1 MAEEYIIGSDAQFN
15 ENVDVLG
22 KLNLFDS
29 INQVEK
35 FVLNLDSKEKL
46 RITPDSVTFTDTV
59 SAPSGNFS
67 GIVTA
72 TKFSGPLD
80 GMTGNFTGI
89 ITATGLDI
97 NGNADVSGN
106 LSVGG
111 VVTYEDVTNVDS
123 VGIITSGHGL
133 RVTKGGINVNAGIS
147 TFNGAVTATSFSG
160 NGSQL
165 THTIPTGGIIM
176 WSGAADNIPNGF
188 LLCTAVPVSR
198 TTYAALFAVI
208 STIHGAG
215 DGSSTFN
222 VPNLQNR
229 FVVGQGTYAVAAT
242 GGSANAT
249 IPYHYHNFPGD
260 DQLSFGNGV
269 AGWASNHD
277 GNFGYDATST
287 NSGGGK
293 LWRTTA
299 VGESAVNKNLP
310 PYYALCFIIK
320 T

>member
-1 MAEEYIIGSDAQFN
+1 MAEEYIIGSNAQFN

-46 RITPDSVTFTDTV
+46 RITSDSITFTDTV

-72 TKFSGPLD
+72 SKFSGPLE

-97 NGNADVSGN
+97 NGNVDVSGN

-123 VGIITSGHGL
+123 VGLITARSGIVATG
-133 RVTKGGINVNAGIS
+133 V
-147 TFNGAVTATSFSG
+147 VTATSFSG
-160 NGSQL
+160 DGSNL
-165 THTIPTGGIIM
+165 TGIEAFVSGMIVL
-176 WSGAADNIPNGF
+176 WSGAANAIPTGF
-188 LLCTAVPVSR
+188 VLC
-198 TTYAALFAVI
+198 
-208 STIHGAG
+208 
-215 DGSSTFN
+215 DGNNNT
-222 VPNLQNR
+222 PDLRNR
-229 FVVGQGTYAVAAT
+229 FVVGAGSGYAVNAT

-249 IPYHYHNFPGD
+249 LPYHYHNFPGD
-260 DQLSFGNGV
+260 DQLTFGNGV
-269 AGWASNHD
+269 AGWASAHD

-310 PYYALCFIIK
+310 PYYALCYIMK

>member
-1 MAEEYIIGSDAQFN
+1 MAGEIIGSDAQFN
-15 ENVDVLG
+15 EDVDILG

-123 VGIITSGHGL
+123 VGLVTARSGIVATG
-133 RVTKGGINVNAGIS
+133 V
-147 TFNGAVTATSFSG
+147 VTATSFSG
-160 NGSQL
+160 DGSNL
-165 THTIPTGGIIM
+165 TGIEAFVSGMIII
-176 WSGAADNIPNGF
+176 WSGAADAIPSGF
-188 LLCTAVPVSR
+188 VLCDGNN
-198 TTYAALFAVI
+198 
-208 STIHGAG
+208 STP
-215 DGSSTFN
+215 D
-222 VPNLQNR
+222 LRNR
-229 FVVGQGTYAVAAT
+229 FVIGSGPGSSYPVNQT

-249 IPYHYHNFPGD
+249 LPYHYHNFPGD
-260 DQLSFGNGV
+260 DQLTFGNGV

-277 GNFGYDATST
+277 GGFNYDATST
-287 NSGGGK
+287 NSGGGTM
-293 LWRTTA
+293 WRTTTQ
-299 VGESAVNKNLP
+299 GSSATNANLP
-310 PYYALCFIIK
+310 PYYALCYIMK
-320 T
+320 S

>member
-1 MAEEYIIGSDAQFN
+1 MAEEYIIGNDAQFN

-46 RITPDSVTFTDTV
+46 RITPDSITFTDTLT
-59 SAPSGNFS
+59 APSGNFSGIVTASSGNFS

-89 ITATGLDI
+89 VTATGLDI

-123 VGIITSGHGL
+123 VGLVTARSGIVATG
-133 RVTKGGINVNAGIS
+133 V
-147 TFNGAVTATSFSG
+147 VTATSFSG
-160 NGSQL
+160 DGSNL
-165 THTIPTGGIIM
+165 TGIEAFVSGMIVL
-176 WSGAADNIPNGF
+176 WSGAANAIPSGF
-188 LLCTAVPVSR
+188 VLCDGNN
-198 TTYAALFAVI
+198 
-208 STIHGAG
+208 STP
-215 DGSSTFN
+215 D
-222 VPNLQNR
+222 LRNR
-229 FVVGQGTYAVAAT
+229 FVVGAGSGYAVNAT

-249 IPYHYHNFPGD
+249 LPYHYHNYPGD
-260 DQLSFGNGV
+260 DQLTFGNGV

-277 GNFGYDATST
+277 GGFNYDATST

-310 PYYALCFIIK
+310 PYYALCYIMK

>member
-1 MAEEYIIGSDAQFN
+1 MAEEYIIGNNAQFN
-15 ENVDVLG
+15 ENVDILG

-46 RITPDSVTFTDTV
+46 RITSDGVTFTDTLT
-59 SAPSGNFS
+59 APSGNFSGIVTASSGNFS

-123 VGIITSGHGL
+123 VGLITARSGIVATG
-133 RVTKGGINVNAGIS
+133 V
-147 TFNGAVTATSFSG
+147 VTATSFSG
-160 NGSQL
+160 DGSNL
-165 THTIPTGGIIM
+165 TGIEAFVSGMIII
-176 WSGAADNIPNGF
+176 WSGAANAIPSGF
-188 LLCTAVPVSR
+188 VLCDGNN
-198 TTYAALFAVI
+198 
-208 STIHGAG
+208 STP
-215 DGSSTFN
+215 D
-222 VPNLQNR
+222 LRNR
-229 FVVGQGTYAVAAT
+229 FVIGSGPGSSYPVNQT

-249 IPYHYHNFPGD
+249 LPSHYHNFPGD
-260 DQLSFGNGV
+260 DQLSGANGL
-269 AGWASNHD
+269 AGWTNTHD
-277 GNFGYDATST
+277 GNYSYDAVSST
-287 NSGGGK
+287 SGGGK
-293 LWRTTA
+293 MWRTSTK
-299 VGESAVNKNLP
+299 GSSATNANLP
-310 PYYALCFIIK
+310 RYYALCYIMK

>member
-1 MAEEYIIGSDAQFN
+1 MAEEYIIGSNAQFN
-15 ENVDVLG
+15 ENVDILG

-72 TKFSGPLD
+72 SKFSGPLE

-123 VGIITSGHGL
+123 VGLITARSGIVATG
-133 RVTKGGINVNAGIS
+133 V
-147 TFNGAVTATSFSG
+147 VTATSFSG
-160 NGSQL
+160 DGSNL
-165 THTIPTGGIIM
+165 TGIEAFVSGMIVL
-176 WSGAADNIPNGF
+176 WSGAANAIPTGF
-188 LLCTAVPVSR
+188 VLC
-198 TTYAALFAVI
+198 
-208 STIHGAG
+208 
-215 DGSSTFN
+215 DGNNNT
-222 VPNLQNR
+222 PDLRDR
-229 FVVGQGTYAVAAT
+229 FVVGAGSGYAVNAT

-249 IPYHYHNFPGD
+249 LPSHYHNFPGD
-260 DQLSFGNGV
+260 DQLSGANGL
-269 AGWASNHD
+269 AGWTNTHD
-277 GNFGYDATST
+277 GNYSYDAVSNT
-287 NSGGGK
+287 SGGGK
-293 LWRTTA
+293 MWRTSTK
-299 VGESAVNKNLP
+299 GSSATNANLP
-310 PYYALCFIIK
+310 PYYALCYIMK

>member
-1 MAEEYIIGSDAQFN
+1 MAEEYIIGNDAQFN

-46 RITPDSVTFTDTV
+46 RITSDGVTFTDTLT
-59 SAPSGNFS
+59 APSGNFS

-123 VGIITSGHGL
+123 VGLITARSGIVATG
-133 RVTKGGINVNAGIS
+133 V
-147 TFNGAVTATSFSG
+147 VTATSFSG
-160 NGSQL
+160 DGSNL
-165 THTIPTGGIIM
+165 TGIEAFVSGMIII
-176 WSGAADNIPNGF
+176 WSGAANAIPSGF
-188 LLCTAVPVSR
+188 VLCDGNN
-198 TTYAALFAVI
+198 
-208 STIHGAG
+208 STP
-215 DGSSTFN
+215 D
-222 VPNLQNR
+222 LRNR
-229 FVVGQGTYAVAAT
+229 FVIGSGPGSSYPVNQT

-249 IPYHYHNFPGD
+249 LPYHYHNYPGD
-260 DQLSFGNGV
+260 DQLTFGNGV

-277 GNFGYDATST
+277 GGFNYDATST

-310 PYYALCFIIK
+310 PYYALCYIMK

>member
-1 MAEEYIIGSDAQFN
+1 MAGEIIGSDAQFN
-15 ENVDVLG
+15 ENVDILG

-29 INQVEK
+29 INQIEK

-46 RITPDSVTFTDTV
+46 RITPDSITFTDTLT
-59 SAPSGNFS
+59 APSGNFT

-89 ITATGLDI
+89 VTATGLDI

-106 LSVGG
+106 LKIGG

-160 NGSQL
+160 VGAFVSGMIVL
-165 THTIPTGGIIM
+165 
-176 WSGAADNIPNGF
+176 WSGAANAIPTGF
-188 LLCTAVPVSR
+188 VLC
-198 TTYAALFAVI
+198 
-208 STIHGAG
+208 
-215 DGSSTFN
+215 DGNNNT
-222 VPNLQNR
+222 PNLTDK
-229 FVVGQGTYAVAAT
+229 FVVGAGSGYAVNAT

-249 IPYHYHNFPGD
+249 LPYHYHNFPGD
-260 DQLSFGNGV
+260 DQLTFGNGV
-269 AGWASNHD
+269 AGWVSSHD
-277 GNFGYDATST
+277 GGFNYDATST
-287 NSGGGK
+287 TSGGGK

-310 PYYALCFIIK
+310 PYYALCYIMK

>member
-46 RITPDSVTFTDTV
+46 RITPDSVTFTETV
-59 SAPSGNFS
+59 FAPSGKFT

-89 ITATGLDI
+89 VTATGLDI

-123 VGIITSGHGL
+123 VGLVTARSGIVATG
-133 RVTKGGINVNAGIS
+133 V
-147 TFNGAVTATSFSG
+147 VTATSFSG
-160 NGSQL
+160 DGSNL
-165 THTIPTGGIIM
+165 TGIEAFVSGMIII
-176 WSGAADNIPNGF
+176 WSGAADAIPSGF
-188 LLCTAVPVSR
+188 VLCDGNN
-198 TTYAALFAVI
+198 
-208 STIHGAG
+208 STP
-215 DGSSTFN
+215 D
-222 VPNLQNR
+222 LRNR
-229 FVVGQGTYAVAAT
+229 FVVGAGSGYAVNAT
-242 GGSANAT
+242 GGSANAI
-249 IPYHYHNFPGD
+249 IPYHYHNYPGD
-260 DQLSFGNGV
+260 DQLTFANGV

-277 GNFGYDATST
+277 GGFNYDATST

-310 PYYALCFIIK
+310 PYYALCYIMK

>member
-1 MAEEYIIGSDAQFN
+1 MAAEIIGSDAQFN
-15 ENVDVLG
+15 EDVDILG

-29 INQVEK
+29 INQVEN

-123 VGIITSGHGL
+123 VGLITARSGIVATG
-133 RVTKGGINVNAGIS
+133 V
-147 TFNGAVTATSFSG
+147 VTATSFSG
-160 NGSQL
+160 DGSNL
-165 THTIPTGGIIM
+165 TGIEAFVSGMIVL
-176 WSGAADNIPNGF
+176 WSGAANAIPTGF
-188 LLCTAVPVSR
+188 VLC
-198 TTYAALFAVI
+198 
-208 STIHGAG
+208 
-215 DGSSTFN
+215 DGNNNT
-222 VPNLQNR
+222 PDLRNR
-229 FVVGQGTYAVAAT
+229 FVVGAGSGYAVNAT

-249 IPYHYHNFPGD
+249 LPYHYHNFPGD
-260 DQLSFGNGV
+260 DQLTFGNGV
-269 AGWASNHD
+269 AGWSNLSD
-277 GNFGYDATST
+277 GSFSYDAVS
-287 NSGGGK
+287 NLSGGGTM
-293 LWRTTA
+293 WRTSTK
-299 VGESAVNKNLP
+299 GSSATNANLP
-310 PYYALCFIIK
+310 PYYALCYIMK

>member
-1 MAEEYIIGSDAQFN
+1 MAGEIIGSDAQFN
-15 ENVDVLG
+15 EDVDILG

-46 RITPDSVTFTDTV
+46 RITSDGVTFTDTLT
-59 SAPSGNFS
+59 APSGNFSGIVTASSGNFS

-123 VGIITSGHGL
+123 VGLITARSGIVATG
-133 RVTKGGINVNAGIS
+133 V
-147 TFNGAVTATSFSG
+147 VTATSFSG
-160 NGSQL
+160 VGAFVSGMIVL
-165 THTIPTGGIIM
+165 
-176 WSGAADNIPNGF
+176 WSGAEDAIPSGF
-188 LLCTAVPVSR
+188 VLCDGNNSNHDLR
-198 TTYAALFAVI
+198 DRFVI
-208 STIHGAG
+208 GSGAG
-215 DGSSTFN
+215 SSYPVN
-222 VPNLQNR
+222 Q
-229 FVVGQGTYAVAAT
+229 T

-249 IPYHYHNFPGD
+249 LPYHYHNYPGD
-260 DQLSFGNGV
+260 DQLTFGNGV

-277 GNFGYDATST
+277 GGFNYDATST

-293 LWRTTA
+293 
-299 VGESAVNKNLP
+299 
-310 PYYALCFIIK
+310 
-320 T
+320 

>member
-1 MAEEYIIGSDAQFN
+1 MAEEYIIGNDAQFN

-46 RITPDSVTFTDTV
+46 RITPDSITFTDTV

-89 ITATGLDI
+89 VTATGLDI

-123 VGIITSGHGL
+123 VGLITARSGIVATG
-133 RVTKGGINVNAGIS
+133 V
-147 TFNGAVTATSFSG
+147 VTATSFSG
-160 NGSQL
+160 DGSNL
-165 THTIPTGGIIM
+165 TGIEAFVSGMIVL
-176 WSGAADNIPNGF
+176 WSGAANAIPSGF
-188 LLCTAVPVSR
+188 VLCDGNN
-198 TTYAALFAVI
+198 
-208 STIHGAG
+208 STP
-215 DGSSTFN
+215 D
-222 VPNLQNR
+222 LRNR
-229 FVVGQGTYAVAAT
+229 FVVGAGSGYAVNAT

-249 IPYHYHNFPGD
+249 LPYHYHNYPGD
-260 DQLSFGNGV
+260 DQLTFGNGV

-277 GNFGYDATST
+277 GGFNYDATST
-287 NSGGGK
+287 NSGGGTM
-293 LWRTTA
+293 WRTTTQ
-299 VGESAVNKNLP
+299 GSSATNANLP
-310 PYYALCFIIK
+310 PYYALCYIMK

>member
-46 RITPDSVTFTDTV
+46 RITPDSITFTDTV

-123 VGIITSGHGL
+123 VGLITARSGIVATG
-133 RVTKGGINVNAGIS
+133 V
-147 TFNGAVTATSFSG
+147 VTATSFSG
-160 NGSQL
+160 DGSNL
-165 THTIPTGGIIM
+165 TGIEAFVSGMIVL
-176 WSGAADNIPNGF
+176 WSGAANAIPAGF
-188 LLCTAVPVSR
+188 VLCEGNN
-198 TTYAALFAVI
+198 
-208 STIHGAG
+208 STP
-215 DGSSTFN
+215 D
-222 VPNLQNR
+222 LRNR
-229 FVVGQGTYAVAAT
+229 FVVGAGSGYAVNAT

-249 IPYHYHNFPGD
+249 LPYHYHYYPGD
-260 DQLSFGNGV
+260 DQLTF
-269 AGWASNHD
+269 
-277 GNFGYDATST
+277 
-287 NSGGGK
+287 
-293 LWRTTA
+293 
-299 VGESAVNKNLP
+299 
-310 PYYALCFIIK
+310 
-320 T
+320 

>member
-1 MAEEYIIGSDAQFN
+1 MAEEYIIGSNAQFN

-46 RITPDSVTFTDTV
+46 RITSDSITFTDTV

-123 VGIITSGHGL
+123 VGLITARSGIVATG
-133 RVTKGGINVNAGIS
+133 V
-147 TFNGAVTATSFSG
+147 VTATSFSG
-160 NGSQL
+160 DGSNL
-165 THTIPTGGIIM
+165 TGIEAFVSGMIII
-176 WSGAADNIPNGF
+176 WSGAADAIPSGF
-188 LLCTAVPVSR
+188 VLCDGNNSTPDLR
-198 TTYAALFAVI
+198 DRFVI
-208 STIHGAG
+208 GSGP
-215 DGSSTFN
+215 GSSYPVN
-222 VPNLQNR
+222 Q
-229 FVVGQGTYAVAAT
+229 T

-249 IPYHYHNFPGD
+249 LPSHYHNFPGD
-260 DQLSFGNGV
+260 DQLSGANGL
-269 AGWASNHD
+269 AGWTNTHD
-277 GNFGYDATST
+277 GNYSYDAVSNT
-287 NSGGGK
+287 SGGGK
-293 LWRTTA
+293 MWRTSTK
-299 VGESAVNKNLP
+299 GSSATNANLP
-310 PYYALCFIIK
+310 PYYALCYIMK

>member
-1 MAEEYIIGSDAQFN
+1 MAEEYIIGSNAQFN

-46 RITPDSVTFTDTV
+46 RITSDSITFTDTV

-123 VGIITSGHGL
+123 VGLITARSGIVATG
-133 RVTKGGINVNAGIS
+133 V
-147 TFNGAVTATSFSG
+147 VTATSFSG
-160 NGSQL
+160 DGSNL
-165 THTIPTGGIIM
+165 TGIEAFVSGMIIL
-176 WSGAADNIPNGF
+176 WSGAANAIPTGF
-188 LLCTAVPVSR
+188 VLC
-198 TTYAALFAVI
+198 
-208 STIHGAG
+208 
-215 DGSSTFN
+215 DGNNNT
-222 VPNLQNR
+222 PDLRNR
-229 FVVGQGTYAVAAT
+229 FVVGAGSGYAVNAT

-249 IPYHYHNFPGD
+249 LPSHYHNFPGD
-260 DQLSFGNGV
+260 DQLSGANGL
-269 AGWASNHD
+269 AGWTNTHD
-277 GNFGYDATST
+277 GNYSYDAVSNT
-287 NSGGGK
+287 SGGGK
-293 LWRTTA
+293 MWRTSTK
-299 VGESAVNKNLP
+299 GSSATNANLP
-310 PYYALCFIIK
+310 PYYALCYIMK